1 MCERWGVGC
10 FSIPPSLHYTCA
22 FNRARSAWRAK
33 ARQRSAARSSDAW
46 GRTCPAA
53 RVMPS
58 SRPSCPS
65 CRSRSGP
72 GARSRCTTTAR
83 RARLRRVR
91 GCSSCTARA
100 EACCST
106 RRWYAT
112 QGLIPRLA
120 GPRQVCYSHFSPRLG
135 QIAHFAPAG
144 HEIVAF
150 DYVGCGRSP
159 KPQSWY
165 AWRLLCR
172 RPASPLLPPNPAKTV
187 RLPSNQVRLLVR

>member
-1 MCERWGVGC
+1 L
-10 FSIPPSLHYTCA
+10 FFNSALSLLL
-22 FNRARSAWRAK
+22 ARSTERVPPWRAK
-33 ARQRSAARSSDAW
+33 ARLRSAARSSDAW

-120 GPRQVCYSHFSPRLG
+120 GPSQVCYSHFSPRLG